1 VTKPPLHP
9 KQSENRPVAL
19 KPLPFPF
26 RTLIVRAA
34 YKLLAV
40 YVCVLLTSAGHC
52 EPLLPSFDGQGR
64 RILPVVAMHGMV
76 ASQEAKATDAGVDIL
91 KRGGNAVDA
100 AVAVALALAVTL
112 PQAGNLGGG
121 GFMLVHL
128 AAQHKT
134 LVIDYREAAPADTK
148 ADVFLD
154 ENGTAVPAKSRA
166 SGLGVGVPGT
176 VAGLAL
182 ALRKY
187 GSGKF
192 SLAELAA
199 PAVALARQG
208 VIVGDG
214 LADSLASSASWLGRW
229 PSAKALFLHADGSPL
244 PRGDHLVQSDLA
256 NVIETIG
263 RDGERAFY
271 EGPIAAKLVAAV
283 QAAGGHMT
291 LEDLRSYQ
299 AIEREPLRGTYRGYE
314 VISTPPPSSGGV
326 HIIELLNI
334 LEGLPLREQGT
345 NSAATIHDLAEA
357 MKLAYADRAEYLG
370 DPAFADIPVKGL
382 ISKAY
387 AAKLRA
393 EIAPD
398 QARPSASIKPLDPQ
412 PYESDQT
419 THFSVVD
426 EAGNAVSNTYTLNF
440 SYGLGL
446 VADGTGIL
454 LNNELDDFAAKPG
467 APNAY
472 GLVGGA
478 ANAPG
483 PRKRP
488 LSSMAPTMVFDK
500 DGLILVTGSPGGSRI
515 ITIVLEILLNVLD
528 FGMNIAE
535 ATEAPRI
542 HHQGLPDELRV
553 ERGLSADTIRLL
565 QAEGYKVTIG
575 DAWGSAQTI
584 ARANG
589 ILIGASDPRQR
600 DTKAGGY

>member
-1 VTKPPLHP
+1 
-9 KQSENRPVAL
+9 
-19 KPLPFPF
+19 
-26 RTLIVRAA
+26 
-34 YKLLAV
+34 
-40 YVCVLLTSAGHC
+40 
-52 EPLLPSFDGQGR
+52 
-64 RILPVVAMHGMV
+64 MV
-76 ASQEAKATDAGVDIL
+76 ASQETTATDIGVDIL

-100 AVAVALALAVTL
+100 AVGVALALAVTL

-121 GFMLVHL
+121 GFMMVHI
-128 AAQHKT
+128 AAEHKT
-134 LVIDYREAAPADTK
+134 IVIDYREAAPADTTS
-148 ADVFLD
+148 DVFLD
-154 ENGTAVPAKSRA
+154 ANGDAVPAKSRA

-192 SLAELAA
+192 NMADLAA

-208 VIVGDG
+208 MNVNDG
-214 LADSLASSASWLGRW
+214 LADSLAFGALWLARW
-229 PSAKALFLHADGSPL
+229 PSTKALFLHPDGSPL
-244 PRGDHLVQSDLA
+244 QRGETLVQTDLA
-256 NVIETIG
+256 NALEAIG
-263 RDGERAFY
+263 RDGEAAFY

-291 LEDLRSYQ
+291 LDDLRTYH

-314 VISTPPPSSGGV
+314 IVSTPPPSSGGV

-334 LEGLPLREQGT
+334 LEGFQLAELGA

-370 DPAFADIPVKGL
+370 DPAFTDIPVKGL

-393 EIAPD
+393 EIPAET
-398 QARPSASIKPLDPQ
+398 ARPAAQIKMLDPL
-412 PYESDQT
+412 PYESAET

-426 EAGNAVSNTYTLNF
+426 GAGNAVSNTYTLNF

-553 ERGLSADTIRLL
+553 ERGLSADTIGLL
-565 QAEGYKVTIG
+565 QAQGYKVTVG
-575 DAWGSAQTI
+575 NAWGSAQTI
-584 ARANG
+584 GRAHG
-589 ILIGASDPRQR
+589 VLIGASDPRQR
-600 DTKAGGY
+600 DTKADGY

>member
-1 VTKPPLHP
+1 MLV
-9 KQSENRPVAL
+9 SAL
-19 KPLPFPF
+19 CGLM
-26 RTLIVRAA
+26 I
-34 YKLLAV
+34 
-40 YVCVLLTSAGHC
+40 SAGHISTGHG
-52 EPLLPSFDGQGR
+52 EPLSQSFIGQGH
-64 RILPVVAMHGMV
+64 RILPVLATHGMV
-76 ASQEAKATDAGVDIL
+76 ASQETKATDVGVDIL

-134 LVIDYREAAPADTK
+134 TVIDYRETAPADTK

-154 ENGTAVPAKSRA
+154 ENGIAIPAKSRA

-176 VAGLAL
+176 VAGLSL
-182 ALRKY
+182 ALREY

-192 SLAELAA
+192 TLAELAA

-208 VIVGDG
+208 VNVGDG

-229 PSAKALFLHADGSPL
+229 PSTKALFLHADGLPL
-244 PRGDHLVQSDLA
+244 SRGEHLVQSDLA
-256 NVIETIG
+256 NAIEAIG

-271 EGPIAAKLVAAV
+271 EGPIAEKLVAAV
-283 QAAGGHMT
+283 QTAGGHMT
-291 LEDLRSYQ
+291 LEDLRGYK
-299 AIEREPLRGTYRGYE
+299 AIEREPLHGTYRGYE
-314 VISTPPPSSGGV
+314 IVSTPPPSSGGV
-326 HIIELLNI
+326 HIIELLNM
-334 LEGLPLREQGT
+334 LEGFPLREQGA

-387 AAKLRA
+387 AAKLRG
-393 EIAPD
+393 EITD

-446 VADGTGIL
+446 VAEGTGIL

-553 ERGLSADTIRLL
+553 ERGLSADTIGLL
-565 QAEGYKVTIG
+565 QAQGYKVTVG
-575 DAWGSAQTI
+575 NAWGSAQTI
-584 ARANG
+584 GRANG
-589 ILIGASDPRQR
+589 VLIGASDPRQR